1 MEHEVTKSSGRF
13 KKVFL
18 WALGVFVVLIG
29 ALIVLSMWSPDRPF
43 TYVLQ

>member
-1 MEHEVTKSSGRF
+1 MSGSVQRF

-18 WALGVFVVLIG
+18 WAFGIFAVLIVG
-29 ALIVLSMWSPDRPF
+29 LIVLSIWSPDRPF

>member
-1 MEHEVTKSSGRF
+1 MSESSKRF

-18 WALGVFVVLIG
+18 WAFGAFVVLILG
-29 ALIVLSMWSPDRPF
+29 LIALSFMSPDRPF